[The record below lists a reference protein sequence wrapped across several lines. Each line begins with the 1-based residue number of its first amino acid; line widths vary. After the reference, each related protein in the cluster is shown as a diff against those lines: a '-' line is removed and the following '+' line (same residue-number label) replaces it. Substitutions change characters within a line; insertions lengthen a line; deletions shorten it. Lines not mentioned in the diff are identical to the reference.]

1 MPSEIEEDKESMDD
15 KNSEMLALKSSST
28 EYNFYNSDES
38 RGQSILSSNS
48 SNFQQFKNQNK
59 YNGSLKVV
67 KEVSNTAIEED
78 PDEDNSSGQVKV
90 KDDVERRD
98 DETVQVQQEISKLS
112 LNADVSKIVDF
123 MKDLIQRCKMV
134 YSFYEER
141 KTQELIIQYEIE
153 MAYLLNKM

>member
-1 MPSEIEEDKESMDD
+1 MDD

-78 PDEDNSSGQVKV
+78 PDEDIKTSKENSSGQVKV

-134 YSFYEER
+134 R
-141 KTQELIIQYEIE
+141 
-153 MAYLLNKM
+153 